1 MIICLSK
8 HNKHGKVSVI
18 GYVLFVHLYFNST
31 TMKKD
36 IGIPGLM
43 AVVAVLYLLGQI
55 ASCHETTKSTEAT
68 ITTDGHV
75 TSTTPDAQLA
85 EYAGKILAYQ
95 VLAVEHFEKHYP
107 SIVESVKYEKAHGRN
122 REQVAEEMNEIP
134 WLKDIILLVYDKY

>member
-18 GYVLFVHLYFNST
+18 GYVLFVHFYFNST

-55 ASCHETTKSTEAT
+55 ASCHETNKATEAT
-68 ITTDGHV
+68 ITTDGMGQIV
-75 TSTTPDAQLA
+75 PALDSFNLKLDRL
-85 EYAGKILAYQ
+85 KIEL
-95 VLAVEHFEKHYP
+95 LKMG
-107 SIVESVKYEKAHGRN
+107 SLN
-122 REQVAEEMNEIP
+122 
-134 WLKDIILLVYDKY
+134 KDIERQNRQIDSILNSM